1 MSFINV
7 EIKARSTNADFIR
20 KWLLD
25 YGAEFKGVDRQVDTY
40 FNVHQGRLKLREGNI
55 ENNLIRYQ
63 RENQAGPKT
72 SNFDLFPV
80 KDAAQLKKMLTE
92 SLGIKTIVEKSREI
106 YYINNVKF
114 HIDEVSFLGDFVEIE
129 AGNLLAPLT
138 QKELLQQCEYYV
150 KAFGITD
157 ADLITHSYS
166 DMMLEQEKNLEKNQS
181 FSPASFRT
189 VSHSDSVTG

>member
-129 AGNLLAPLT
+129 AGNVLAPLT